1 LDFTLSPKSIF
12 PRSSGDIECG
22 IAWQDNTVM
31 DHYLGDVGALRAARL
46 MHVLPAILRYG
57 QLSLLYPQHG
67 AR

>member
-1 LDFTLSPKSIF
+1 
-12 PRSSGDIECG
+12 
-22 IAWQDNTVM
+22 M